1 MTVGST
7 LLDGQL
13 SGGEKAATV
22 TQDVG
27 HIGGALAGAAAGAAL
42 GSVIPVVGTAIGG
55 LIGSIAGGMGGGWLG
70 GKVAGIFRS
79 DDPEN
84 SPASRIAQAAHP
96 VKTAAA
102 ATVLGPALAWSP
114 AMADTPSAGAGIVH
128 HNDNS
133 THSYQLTIQQLPGE
147 DQQALTE
154 RIMREIERF
163 NQQRGREMVGDGV

>member
-1 MTVGST
+1 MS
-7 LLDGQL
+7 
-13 SGGEKAATV
+13 
-22 TQDVG
+22 
-27 HIGGALAGAAAGAAL
+27 
-42 GSVIPVVGTAIGG
+42 
-55 LIGSIAGGMGGGWLG
+55 GGWLG
-70 GKVAGIFRS
+70 GKVAGFFS
-79 DDPEN
+79 GDDAEN

-114 AMADTPSAGAGIVH
+114 AMADTPSAAAGNVQ

-147 DQQALTE
+147 DQHALTE
-154 RIMREIERF
+154 RIMREIERI